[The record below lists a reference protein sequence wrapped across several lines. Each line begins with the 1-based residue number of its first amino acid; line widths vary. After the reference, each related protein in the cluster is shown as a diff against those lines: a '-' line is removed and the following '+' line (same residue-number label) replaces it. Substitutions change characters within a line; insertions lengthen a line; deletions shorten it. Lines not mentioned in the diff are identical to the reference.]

1 MDSLPEG
8 QFRGLGN
15 LKLTDEAAL
24 KVTMEHPDSLYLR
37 GFVGSI
43 YTEDGWKQQDAD
55 EIYDKK
61 DLFYWLHK
69 ENVSGLQQLTAL
81 YQLEN
86 PADDDTGN
94 MTVTTIGASRKYAY
108 VPYELSTLPDTLE
121 NVRSFGDDR
130 LIPEGFRPQKTISF
144 PVHSNL
150 IRKYPQIASAYYQDQ
165 DTEAFAEYKN
175 AKTATMHMYMTS
187 ICRYRIL

>member
-1 MDSLPEG
+1 
-8 QFRGLGN
+8 
-15 LKLTDEAAL
+15 
-24 KVTMEHPDSLYLR
+24 
-37 GFVGSI
+37 
-43 YTEDGWKQQDAD
+43 
-55 EIYDKK
+55 
-61 DLFYWLHK
+61 
-69 ENVSGLQQLTAL
+69 
-81 YQLEN
+81 
-86 PADDDTGN
+86 

-144 PVHSNL
+144 SGTQQSDQKVSESHPHI
-150 IRKYPQIASAYYQDQ
+150 IRIRIRRHLQN
-165 DTEAFAEYKN
+165 TKN

>member
-1 MDSLPEG
+1 
-8 QFRGLGN
+8 
-15 LKLTDEAAL
+15 
-24 KVTMEHPDSLYLR
+24 
-37 GFVGSI
+37 
-43 YTEDGWKQQDAD
+43 
-55 EIYDKK
+55 
-61 DLFYWLHK
+61 
-69 ENVSGLQQLTAL
+69 
-81 YQLEN
+81 
-86 PADDDTGN
+86 

-150 IRKYPQIASAYYQDQ
+150 IRKYPQIASVYIRIRIRRHLQN
-165 DTEAFAEYKN
+165 TKN
-175 AKTATMHMYMTS
+175 AKTATMHMYMTT